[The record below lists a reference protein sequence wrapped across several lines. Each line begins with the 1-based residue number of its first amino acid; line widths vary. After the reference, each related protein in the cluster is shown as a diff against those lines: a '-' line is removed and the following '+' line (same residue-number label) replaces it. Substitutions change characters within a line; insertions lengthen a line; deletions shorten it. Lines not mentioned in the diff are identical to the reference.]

1 MSGMPAIWAASLGL
15 ISATLA
21 VTRPN
26 VVHALMWLVAAL
38 VSIAAAFFAF
48 GADFAGA
55 VQVLIYAGAILAVF
69 VFVVMTVD
77 ASREAM
83 ALERRRLRAAWRLPT
98 LVIVLVLLPLMLG
111 LSGSLVGAGT
121 PGTVTVTVQQLG
133 TMLFGP
139 WSIAVEAAGFLLMAA
154 LLGARRL
161 SRRDHRSGEGK
172 PH

>member
-121 PGTVTVTVQQLG
+121 PGTVRVQQLG

>member
-111 LSGSLVGAGT
+111 LSGSLVSAGT
-121 PGTVTVTVQQLG
+121 PGTVTVQQLG